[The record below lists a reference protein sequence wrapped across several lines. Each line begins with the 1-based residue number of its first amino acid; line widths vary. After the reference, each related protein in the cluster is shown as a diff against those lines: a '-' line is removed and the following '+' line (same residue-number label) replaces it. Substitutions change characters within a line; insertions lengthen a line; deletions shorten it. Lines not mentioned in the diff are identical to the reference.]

1 MNKSPFDSLPK
12 LSQLEAITILKTP
25 LENLERSSDYYKAAF
40 HLSKYP
46 GKESEEALITLLE
59 SDLMDDSIR
68 LAKRKAI
75 DSLVK
80 LKCNRS
86 LSLIEKFLW
95 SDDIY
100 LVESAAW
107 AAMELGSDKEN
118 VVSRL
123 STLLFDT
130 NQNRRMLVQS
140 LSRLGGN
147 YGLAAIK
154 ILLNSSSLDVGV
166 KGACMAAMSR
176 VKHDHK
182 YYPELRKH
190 LFLPNQNDR
199 HCAVQDVID
208 AKAFELLPD
217 AIRSPISP
225 SFRLRAVESLV
236 PDDSHNSNINLLS
249 NFDRIILDDPRQI
262 YLGDTSIEDY
272 SFDQI
277 FSTDFRVAYRALN
290 YLIVQEAEDIWD
302 AFLPYKKRLELDYG
316 AMYFAMILFRMVS
329 GWNDSAM
336 EYIKDLAFNCLSDYW
351 PNNMKFRP
359 AAIIFLMSLDPYIY
373 INSLEKWLDEE
384 SNPYWVTRYAVLL
397 GSQLNPNDST
407 SILIRNKLTTI
418 NSDSNRFVRLK
429 VLSIIDNSNS

>member
-1 MNKSPFDSLPK
+1 
-12 LSQLEAITILKTP
+12 
-25 LENLERSSDYYKAAF
+25 
-40 HLSKYP
+40 
-46 GKESEEALITLLE
+46 
-59 SDLMDDSIR
+59 
-68 LAKRKAI
+68 
-75 DSLVK
+75 
-80 LKCNRS
+80 
-86 LSLIEKFLW
+86 
-95 SDDIY
+95 
-100 LVESAAW
+100 
-107 AAMELGSDKEN
+107 
-118 VVSRL
+118 
-123 STLLFDT
+123 
-130 NQNRRMLVQS
+130 
-140 LSRLGGN
+140 
-147 YGLAAIK
+147 
-154 ILLNSSSLDVGV
+154 
-166 KGACMAAMSR
+166 
-176 VKHDHK
+176 
-182 YYPELRKH
+182 
-190 LFLPNQNDR
+190 
-199 HCAVQDVID
+199 ID

-225 SFRLRAVESLV
+225 SFRLRAVELLV